1 MWVYEVCDLYLATRV
16 LRGLPNVQCALGDR
30 LVEVLCSHATWWRLG
45 AYRVSF
51 DVFFDGLPIRGHLLT
66 EEQAWW
72 ELQDLLRGDVLEI
85 VFSQDFPSQ

>member
-16 LRGLPNVQCALGDR
+16 LRGLQNVQCALGGR